1 MSHIKTFI
9 ILFPT
14 PLFMIMGFV
23 NLFYFNLPMC
33 GGQSFEMALMWF
45 SMSIAHCRPWI
56 DFIEK
61 FGAPEGT

>member
-1 MSHIKTFI
+1 
-9 ILFPT
+9 
-14 PLFMIMGFV
+14 MIMGFV

-45 SMSIAHCRPWI
+45 AMSIAHCRPWI

-61 FGAPEGT
+61 FGTPEGT